1 MPTSFRL
8 RLAGVATLGLAV
20 RLWAVD
26 SYYRQLELGFSDN
39 FFYSI
44 QSKALAAGDGFANP
58 YLWEATGGF
67 EPSADH
73 PPLYSLYLTVWSLLG
88 LDTSGWHRLASCF
101 LGVATIVLVA
111 LVARRIAGDRAG
123 LVAGVA
129 AALFPPLWIVDGT
142 IVAESLF
149 APIMAGVIL
158 VGLRFAEH
166 PDNRRAA
173 VLGAVIALGALT
185 RSEGAA
191 LTVLL
196 ALPLVLVVRPL
207 TWGARFR
214 LLTVTAVAFVLVI
227 TPWTVRNLRSFE
239 EPVTLAYGAGY
250 VLKIGSCHETY
261 SGRFFGYWHID
272 CAYKGDV
279 GADPSVG
286 EKRARAEALDYIGEN
301 LERVPV
307 VVAARVGRLWHLY
320 RPAQGADFDVLFER
334 RGRFPT
340 DAGVW
345 SFYALAPLAAAGA
358 WSQRRRTEVLVL
370 TGAMAASAT
379 LAAAVSFGITRY
391 RIAGDVAIVILA
403 GVGVDALVRRYRSR

>member
-8 RLAGVATLGLAV
+8 RLAGVAALGLAV
-20 RLWAVD
+20 RVWAVD
-26 SYYRQLELGFSDN
+26 TYYRQLPLGFTDN

-58 YLWEATGGF
+58 YLYDATGAF

-73 PPLYSLYLTVWSLLG
+73 PPLYSLYLALWSLLG
-88 LDTSGWHRLASCF
+88 FDTAGWHRLASCL
-101 LGVATIVLVA
+101 LGVATILVVA
-111 LVARRIAGDRAG
+111 MVARRIAGDRAG

-158 VGLRFAEH
+158 AGLRFAEQ

-173 VLGAVIALGALT
+173 VLGVVLALGALT

-191 LTVLL
+191 LTVLC

-207 TWGARFR
+207 SWGARFR

-250 VLKIGSCHETY
+250 VLKIGSCDETY
-261 SGRFFGYWHID
+261 GGRFLGYWKID
-272 CAYKGDV
+272 CAYQGDT

-286 EKRARAEALDYIGEN
+286 EKRARAEALDYIGDN
-301 LERVPV
+301 LERVPA

-320 RPAQGADFDVLFER
+320 RPIQGTDFDVFFER

-340 DAGVW
+340 DAGLW
-345 SFYALAPLAAAGA
+345 TFYALVPLAAAGA
-358 WSQRRRTEVLVL
+358 WSQRRRPEVLVL
-370 TGAMAASAT
+370 TGSLVVSAT
-379 LAAAVSFGITRY
+379 LSAAIAFGITRY
-391 RIAGDVAIVILA
+391 RIAGDVVIVILA
-403 GVGVDALVRRYRSR
+403 GVGVDALLRRYHGR